1 MCVEVKKSGAR
12 ASKFAG
18 TEHKVQGLHRG
29 PARSPRARAQGI
41 ADADLIQTGRFGA
54 MMDVSSV
61 NDGPVTFIFDAD
73 AAAPPPEVRCT
84 PPA

>member
-1 MCVEVKKSGAR
+1 MPKPSAR
-12 ASKFAG
+12 YEDFIAALRAG
-18 TEHKVQGLHRG
+18 Y
-29 PARSPRARAQGI
+29 AQGS
-41 ADADLIQTGRFGA
+41 ADAELIQTGRFGA